1 MTSTDLEPDGA
12 LYRALAAAQ
21 AEMPTVAKSKTA
33 KVPTKAGG
41 SYSYSYADL
50 ADVMTAVAPVLS
62 KHGLAV
68 TTTTARLE
76 NVGWIIEGRLT
87 HEAGA
92 YISARLPASFTGG
105 PQQVG
110 SELTYAR
117 RYLLGML
124 TGVVTDDDDD
134 GQAAQHAPQ
143 RQAPQ
148 AVISKPAPPRVTP
161 MDGMVAAMTEAG
173 VETDQMLDYARAVTG
188 RDDLTSAADLTED
201 EIRAVTRSA
210 ILRVTPEMIGRERR
224 QATAEAEGKAS

>member
-1 MTSTDLEPDGA
+1 MTTTTTDPAVA
-12 LYRALAAAQ
+12 LHKALAAAQ
-21 AEMPTVAKSKTA
+21 AEMPTVPKSKTA
-33 KVPTKAGG
+33 KAG

-68 TTTTARLE
+68 TTTTEQVER
-76 NVGWIIEGRLT
+76 GWLIVGRLV
-87 HEAGA
+87 HDAGGS
-92 YISARLPASFTGG
+92 ISASLPAQFAGG
-105 PQQVG
+105 PQQIG

-188 RDDLTSAADLTED
+188 RDDLASAADLTED

-224 QATAEAEGKAS
+224 QAAAEAEGKAS